1 MLYVG
6 LSQNKVD
13 YTIFVPPVFKLL
25 LLHVV
30 YINVHNFKGCHR
42 WISLLILGV
51 SIKLDDDQS
60 ED

>member
-6 LSQNKVD
+6 LSQSKVD
-13 YTIFVPPVFKLL
+13 YTMFVPPVFKLL
-25 LLHVV
+25 LLHDV

-42 WISLLILGV
+42 WTPLLILGV